1 MQKPEDPGVWKEA
14 LVGEGP
20 GAAQGARGGREN
32 AGGRGK
38 AEYVYIRLIDF
49 HVNQRALDRQPH
61 EPKGWYGLSEE
72 ALVALEDA
80 ILSEHPE
87 VPEWLNAVA

>member
-1 MQKPEDPGVWKEA
+1 MQDVKRNSLHPEVADK
-14 LVGEGP
+14 LC
-20 GAAQGARGGREN
+20 
-32 AGGRGK
+32 
-38 AEYVYIRLIDF
+38 YIHI
-49 HVNQRALDRQPH
+49 NQRALDRKPH

-87 VPEWLNAVA
+87 VPEWLDAVA